1 MSGQGRIVSQLGE
14 GMTDTETSRGAWEA
28 CLHGQN
34 LVEAC
39 LAVVFIVE
47 LMLQFFVWGLVMVAE
62 FRDFPKKVVDV
73 FFDCSVEF
81 NINIYWSLGRDLNFL
96 AHG

>member
-1 MSGQGRIVSQLGE
+1 MMSGQGRIVSQLGE

-73 FFDCSVEF
+73 FLIAVWNLISTS
-81 NINIYWSLGRDLNFL
+81 IGRLD
-96 AHG
+96 GT

>member
-34 LVEAC
+34 LVEAF

-47 LMLQFFVWGLVMVAE
+47 LMLQFFVWGPSGLRN
-62 FRDFPKKVVDV
+62 FG
-73 FFDCSVEF
+73 
-81 NINIYWSLGRDLNFL
+81 ISLSKLL
-96 AHG
+96 KY